1 MPRITVPACL
11 EHLDSA
17 KDYLKSHIPEKFKLQ
32 VDNVILV
39 AEELL
44 VNVFSYA
51 YPEGANGEAQIAL
64 DVEEIGGED
73 KLVFC
78 VKDWGAPFNPFEE
91 VEDPDLT
98 LDGEQRP
105 VGGLGI
111 LLTKKLMDEVTYQRK
126 DGQNHLRLVKI
137 IPLSDK
143 ENTKN

>member
-1 MPRITVPACL
+1 
-11 EHLDSA
+11 HLDEA
-17 KDYLKSHIPEKFKLQ
+17 TGNQLQ
-32 VDNVILV
+32 LAI
-39 AEELL
+39 EEAV
-44 VNVFSYA
+44 VNEIDYA
-51 YPEGANGEAQIAL
+51 YPQ
-64 DVEEIGGED
+64 DVEATNTLHCTVLPDRVI
-73 KLVFC
+73 
-78 VKDWGAPFNPFEE
+78 FELIDQGIAFDPTATD
-91 VEDPDLT
+91 DPDLT